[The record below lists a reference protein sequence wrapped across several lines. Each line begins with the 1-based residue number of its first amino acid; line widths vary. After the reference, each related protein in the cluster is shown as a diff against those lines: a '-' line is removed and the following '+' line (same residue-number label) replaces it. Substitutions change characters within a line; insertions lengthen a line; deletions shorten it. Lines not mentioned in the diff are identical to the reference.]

1 MRAAVL
7 RQGAMVVDQVPDPTP
22 GMGQVLVR
30 TLACGVCGSDL
41 HFVKHGRRMIELA
54 LRTGAP
60 DPVDFDRDIFM
71 GHEFSAEVID
81 AGPDTVAPPPGSVV
95 TSVPGMI
102 TMEGPRSL
110 AYSNDFPAGYSEMML
125 LSAPLLLT
133 VPNGLDPRHAALT
146 EPMAVGLHAVNKTG
160 IRAGDAALVLG
171 CGPVGLAVI
180 AALRGRGVE
189 PIVATDYSVTRRR
202 LAVTMGAQ
210 EAVDPR
216 SEPGIEAWRR
226 LDGMRTLVIFEAVG
240 VPGML
245 ESALEDAPPGARIL
259 IVGVCM
265 ETDNVDPI
273 FGIMKELS
281 IQFALGYDPMEFDQ
295 SLRAIAEGEVDVA
308 PLITSSVDLDGLPSA
323 FEVLANPDAHGKILM
338 EPGGR

>member
-1 MRAAVL
+1 
-7 RQGAMVVDQVPDPTP
+7 MVVDEMPDPTP

-41 HFVKHGRRMIELA
+41 HFVKHGRRMTELA
-54 LRTGAP
+54 LLMGTAERL
-60 DPVDFDRDIFM
+60 DFDRDIFM
-71 GHEFSAEVID
+71 GHEFSAEVLD

-95 TSVPGMI
+95 TSIPGLI
-102 TMEGPRSL
+102 TLEGPKNL
-110 AYSNDFPAGYSEMML
+110 AYSNEFPAGYSEMLL

-133 VPNGLDPRHAALT
+133 VPGGVDPRHVALT
-146 EPMAVGLHAVNKTG
+146 EPMAVGLHAVNKSG
-160 IRAGDAALVLG
+160 IRAGEAALVLG

-180 AALRGRGVE
+180 AALRAKGVE
-189 PIVATDYSVTRRR
+189 PIVATDFSVTRRR
-202 LAVTMGAQ
+202 LAVTMGAH

-216 SEPGIEAWRR
+216 SEPGIDAWRR
-226 LDGMRTLVIFEAVG
+226 VDGIRPLVIFEAVG

-265 ETDNVDPI
+265 ETDKVDPI

-281 IQFALGYDPMEFDQ
+281 IQFALGYDPMEFAE
-295 SLRAIAEGEVDVA
+295 SLRAIAEGQVDVA
-308 PLITSSVDLDGLPSA
+308 PLITASVDLDGLPGA
-323 FEVLANPDAHGKILM
+323 FGVLANPDAHGKILM
-338 EPGGR
+338 EPAGP

>member
-1 MRAAVL
+1 
-7 RQGAMVVDQVPDPTP
+7 MVVDEVPDPIP

-41 HFVKHGRRMIELA
+41 HFVKHGRRITEL
-54 LRTGAP
+54 GARMGTA
-60 DPVDFDRDIFM
+60 DRLDFDRDIFM
-71 GHEFSAEVID
+71 GHEFSAEVLD
-81 AGPDTVAPPPGSVV
+81 AGPDTVAPRPGSVV
-95 TSVPGMI
+95 TSMPGMI
-102 TMEGPRSL
+102 TLEGPKNL
-110 AYSNDFPAGYSEMML
+110 AYTNEFPAGYSEMML
-125 LSAPLLLT
+125 LSAPLLLA

-146 EPMAVGLHAVNKTG
+146 EPMAVGLHAVTRSG
-160 IRAGDAALVLG
+160 VRPGEAALVFG

-180 AALRGRGVE
+180 ASLHTRGVE
-189 PIVATDYSVTRRR
+189 PIVATDFSATRRR
-202 LAVTMGAQ
+202 LAATMGAHQ
-210 EAVDPR
+210 VVDPR
-216 SEPGIEAWRR
+216 VEAGIEAWRR
-226 LDGMRTLVIFEAVG
+226 LDGIQPLVIFEAVG

-273 FGIMKELS
+273 FGILKELS
-281 IQFALGYDPMEFDQ
+281 IQFALGYDPMEFAE

-308 PLITSSVDLDGLPSA
+308 PLITALVGLDGLPGA
-323 FEVLANPDAHGKILM
+323 FEMLANPETHGKILM

>member
-1 MRAAVL
+1 
-7 RQGAMVVDQVPDPTP
+7 MVVDEVSDPTP

-54 LRTGAP
+54 LRMGTS

-81 AGPDTVAPPPGSVV
+81 AGPDTVAPPSGSVV

-102 TMEGPRSL
+102 TLEGPRNL
-110 AYSNDFPAGYSEMML
+110 AYTNDFPAGYSEMML
-125 LSAPLLLT
+125 LSAPLLLA

-146 EPMAVGLHAVNKTG
+146 EPMAVGLHAVNRSG
-160 IRAGDAALVLG
+160 LRPGDAALVLG

-180 AALRGRGVE
+180 AALRARGVE

-202 LAVTMGAQ
+202 LAVTMGAV
-210 EAVDPR
+210 ESVDPR
-216 SEPGIEAWRR
+216 FEPGIEAWRR
-226 LDGMRTLVIFEAVG
+226 LDGTRPLVIFEAVG

-265 ETDNVDPI
+265 ETDRVDPI
-273 FGIMKELS
+273 FGILKELS
-281 IQFALGYDPMEFDQ
+281 IQFALGYDPTEFGE
-295 SLRAIAEGEVDVA
+295 SLQAIAEGEVDVA
-308 PLITSSVDLDGLPSA
+308 PLITASVDLEGLPAA
-323 FEVLANPDAHGKILM
+323 FEVLAHPDAHGKILM
-338 EPGGR
+338 EPAGQ

>member
-1 MRAAVL
+1 
-7 RQGAMVVDQVPDPTP
+7 MVVDEVPDPTP

-30 TLACGVCGSDL
+30 ILACGVCGSDL
-41 HFVKHGRRMIELA
+41 HFVKHGRRMTELA
-54 LRTGAP
+54 LRTGTA
-60 DPVDFDRDIFM
+60 DRVDFERDIFM

-81 AGPDTVAPPPGSVV
+81 AGPETVAPSPGSVV
-95 TSVPGMI
+95 TSVPGLI
-102 TMEGPRSL
+102 TLEGPKNL
-110 AYSNDFPAGYSEMML
+110 AYTNDFPAGYSEMML

-146 EPMAVGLHAVNKTG
+146 EPMAVGLHAVNKSG

-180 AALRGRGVE
+180 AALRAKGVE
-189 PIVATDYSVTRRR
+189 AIVATDYSLTRRL
-202 LAVTMGAQ
+202 LAETMGAQ
-210 EAVDPR
+210 KAADPR

-226 LDGMRTLVIFEAVG
+226 LDGTRPLVIFEAVG

-273 FGIMKELS
+273 FGILKELS
-281 IQFALGYDPMEFDQ
+281 IQFALGYDLMEFAE
-295 SLRAIAEGEVDVA
+295 SLQAIAEGRVEVA
-308 PLITSSVDLDGLPSA
+308 PLITGSVDLEGLPAA
-323 FEVLANPDAHGKILM
+323 FEVLAYPDAHGKILM

>member
-1 MRAAVL
+1 
-7 RQGAMVVDQVPDPTP
+7 MVVDEVPDPTP

-41 HFVKHGRRMIELA
+41 HFVKHGRRMTELA
-54 LRTGAP
+54 LLMGTAERL
-60 DPVDFDRDIFM
+60 DFDRDIFM
-71 GHEFSAEVID
+71 GHEFSAEVLD

-95 TSVPGMI
+95 TSIPGLI
-102 TMEGPRSL
+102 TLEGPKNL
-110 AYSNDFPAGYSEMML
+110 AYSNEFPAGYSEMLL
-125 LSAPLLLT
+125 LSAPLLLS
-133 VPNGLDPRHAALT
+133 VPSGVDPRHAALT
-146 EPMAVGLHAVNKTG
+146 EPMAVGLHAVNKSG
-160 IRAGDAALVLG
+160 IGPGEAALVLG

-180 AALRGRGVE
+180 AALHAKGVE
-189 PIVATDYSVTRRR
+189 PIVATDFSVTRRR
-202 LAVTMGAQ
+202 LAVTMGAH

-216 SEPGIEAWRR
+216 SEPGIDAWRR
-226 LDGMRTLVIFEAVG
+226 VDGMRPLVIFEAVG

-265 ETDNVDPI
+265 ETDKVDPI

-281 IQFALGYDPMEFDQ
+281 IQFALGYDPMEFAE

-308 PLITSSVDLDGLPSA
+308 PLITASVDLDGLPGA
-323 FEVLANPDAHGKILM
+323 FGVLANPDAHGKILM
-338 EPGGR
+338 EPAGP

>member
-1 MRAAVL
+1 
-7 RQGAMVVDQVPDPTP
+7 MVVDEVPDPTP

-41 HFVKHGRRMIELA
+41 HFVKHGRRMTELA
-54 LRTGAP
+54 LLMGTAERL
-60 DPVDFDRDIFM
+60 DFDRDIFM
-71 GHEFSAEVID
+71 GHEFSAEVLD

-95 TSVPGMI
+95 TSIPGLI
-102 TMEGPRSL
+102 TLEGPKNL
-110 AYSNDFPAGYSEMML
+110 AYTNDFPAGYSEMLL

-133 VPNGLDPRHAALT
+133 VPGGVDPRHAALT
-146 EPMAVGLHAVNKTG
+146 EPMAVGLHAVNKSG
-160 IRAGDAALVLG
+160 IRAGEAALVLG

-180 AALRGRGVE
+180 AALRAKGVE
-189 PIVATDYSVTRRR
+189 PIVATDFSVTRRR
-202 LAVTMGAQ
+202 LAVTMGAH

-216 SEPGIEAWRR
+216 SEPGIDAWRR
-226 LDGMRTLVIFEAVG
+226 VDGMRPLVIFEAVG

-265 ETDNVDPI
+265 ETDKVDPI

-281 IQFALGYDPMEFDQ
+281 IQFALGYDPMEFAE

-308 PLITSSVDLDGLPSA
+308 PLITASVDLDGLPGA
-323 FEVLANPDAHGKILM
+323 FGVLANPDAHGKILM
-338 EPGGR
+338 EPAGP

>member
-1 MRAAVL
+1 MKAAVL
-7 RQGAMVVDQVPDPTP
+7 RQGAMVVDEVPDPTP

-54 LRTGAP
+54 LRMGTS
-60 DPVDFDRDIFM
+60 DPVDFERDIFM

-81 AGPDTVAPPPGSVV
+81 CGPDTVAPAPGSVV
-95 TSVPGMI
+95 TSVPGMM
-102 TMEGPRSL
+102 TLEGPRNL
-110 AYSNDFPAGYSEMML
+110 AYTNDFPAGYSEMML
-125 LSAPLLLT
+125 LSAPLVLV
-133 VPNGLDPRHAALT
+133 VPNGLDPRYAALT
-146 EPMAVGLHAVNKTG
+146 EPMAVGLHAVNRSA
-160 IRAGDAALVLG
+160 IRPGDAALVLG

-180 AALRGRGVE
+180 AALRVRGIE
-189 PIVATDYSVTRRR
+189 PIVATDYSTMRRR

-226 LDGMRTLVIFEAVG
+226 LDGMRPLVIFEAVG

-245 ESALEDAPPGARIL
+245 QSALEDAPAGARIL

-281 IQFALGYDPMEFDQ
+281 IQFALGYDPMEFGE

-308 PLITSSVDLDGLPSA
+308 PLITASVDLEGLPAA
-323 FEVLANPDAHGKILM
+323 FTELAHPDAQGKILM
-338 EPGGR
+338 EPAGR